1 MALNNV
7 NVCNERITRGGDEEN
22 TGKNESADTR
32 LQQYLKM
39 PFSITYSTGE
49 LMAFHHS
56 YVYPNC

>member
-1 MALNNV
+1 MYVMKGLQ
-7 NVCNERITRGGDEEN
+7 GEEMKK
-22 TGKNESADTR
+22 TQEKNESADTR

-56 YVYPNC
+56 YVYPKC